1 MTRKQRI
8 VLLVF
13 LAVVGGLAI
22 LMVDGRRPGLGFQ
35 DKATQ
40 PDRPALP
47 QSAQGDQAAS
57 TAGTR
62 AMRQQ
67 VTTATDLKALHDQ
80 LLTSDQPG
88 SLLYANFAEAECL
101 LFSSHFGQGA
111 AAWEKFYQQ
120 VPEAALDRATRIKAF
135 QFELR
140 RCERFETHSIPAVV
154 AMLKSMFGPEAKD
167 PLARLSHQL
176 LRAKSRPQ
184 SVTDGEFASLAASA
198 LATHD
203 PEILEALGMAIFARG
218 TRSSSALAA
227 PDEETATLFAWGAAI
242 EQAFGDAPLSYR
254 AMQAA
259 ACIVGQGCDGRAVL
273 GTAERKLWDL
283 PPQRS
288 AAILARARSL
298 APAIRA
304 ALDSRS
310 VEAVLALSAM

>member
-1 MTRKQRI
+1 M
-8 VLLVF
+8 
-13 LAVVGGLAI
+13 
-22 LMVDGRRPGLGFQ
+22 RRQ
-35 DKATQ
+35 VAT
-40 PDRPALP
+40 
-47 QSAQGDQAAS
+47 AA
-57 TAGTR
+57 
-62 AMRQQ
+62 
-67 VTTATDLKALHDQ
+67 DLKALHDQ

-154 AMLKSMFGPEAKD
+154 EMLESMFRAEAKD

-184 SVTDGEFASLAASA
+184 SVTDSEFASLAASA
-198 LATHD
+198 LATQD
-203 PEILEALGMAIFARG
+203 PEILETLGRAIFARG
-218 TRSSSALAA
+218 TRSPSALAA

-242 EQAFGDAPLSYR
+242 EQAFGEAPLFYR
-254 AMQAA
+254 AMHSA
-259 ACIVGQGCDGRAVL
+259 ACIVGQGCDGQTVL
-273 GTAERKLWDL
+273 EAAERKLWDL
-283 PPQRS
+283 PAQRS

-304 ALDSRS
+304 ALDSQS